1 MLTRSRPSSSAAAAA
16 AAAAIPEH
24 SPSCRR
30 PSQLCALCAARVHLV
45 KVKFGVAQRL
55 LRRDSAPLSA
65 LSPPTCLNWQLKQP
79 AACWDSHCAVKE
91 IKQKQQQQQQRQ
103 RKLKLPQ
110 LIQHKSCYPRVGKGL
125 CGPSSLSCPAL
136 PPSIPPPPPP
146 PPTRQQHISITIIT
160 YARVACTAC
169 ALAKIQSCLGL
180 C

>member
-30 PSQLCALCAARVHLV
+30 PSQLGALCAARVHLV

-55 LRRDSAPLSA
+55 PRRDSAPLSA

-91 IKQKQQQQQQRQ
+91 IKQKQQERQ

-125 CGPSSLSCPAL
+125 CGPSSLSCHSCPARL
-136 PPSIPPPPPP
+136 PPCLPLPLPR
-146 PPTRQQHISITIIT
+146 TTTTHLN
-160 YARVACTAC
+160 YDNYLCTC
-169 ALAKIQSCLGL
+169 SLHSLRPGQDPILSRGL

>member
-55 LRRDSAPLSA
+55 PRRDSAPLST
-65 LSPPTCLNWQLKQP
+65 LSLPTCLNWQLKQP

-136 PPSIPPPPPP
+136 PPSMPPPPPP
-146 PPTRQQHISITIIT
+146 SHDNNTSQLR
-160 YARVACTAC
+160 
-169 ALAKIQSCLGL
+169 
-180 C
+180 

>member
-1 MLTRSRPSSSAAAAA
+1 MLTRSRPSSSAA

-55 LRRDSAPLSA
+55 PRRDSVPHS
-65 LSPPTCLNWQLKQP
+65 SSTCLNWQLKQP

-125 CGPSSLSCPAL
+125 CGPSSHSCPAL
-136 PPSIPPPPPP
+136 PCLP
-146 PPTRQQHISITIIT
+146 
-160 YARVACTAC
+160 
-169 ALAKIQSCLGL
+169 SCLPLPLPRTTTTHLNYDNYLCTCSLHSLRPGQDPILSRGL